1 MKNTVKFEFLSLSEN
16 EALARSV
23 AAAFIMPLDPTLEE
37 LADVR
42 TAVSEAVTNAIVHG
56 YKKKKG
62 TVRMECRLD
71 GRLLVISITDFGCGI
86 ENIEQARQ
94 PFFTT
99 GMGFAVMEAFMDDV
113 DVVSRRDIGTRITLK
128 KFFSESDYSAVCD
141 GIADSKSDLHD
152 ENSENGSEC
161 ISGRNTIEQTHGIIK
176 AIRPSINVQNINART
191 SD

>member
-71 GRLLVISITDFGCGI
+71 GRMLVISI
-86 ENIEQARQ
+86 
-94 PFFTT
+94 
-99 GMGFAVMEAFMDDV
+99 AVLRILSRHGSRFSRPMRTAKDREWVSQLWKRLWMMLTLCQDAISEL
-113 DVVSRRDIGTRITLK
+113 VSRLKNSSRNRIIRQFATVLRTAKATCTMK
-128 KFFSESDYSAVCD
+128 KAKMIRNAFPE
-141 GIADSKSDLHD
+141 GIQSNRHA
-152 ENSENGSEC
+152 E
-161 ISGRNTIEQTHGIIK
+161 
-176 AIRPSINVQNINART
+176 
-191 SD
+191 

>member
-1 MKNTVKFEFLSLSEN
+1 
-16 EALARSV
+16 
-23 AAAFIMPLDPTLEE
+23 
-37 LADVR
+37 
-42 TAVSEAVTNAIVHG
+42 
-56 YKKKKG
+56 
-62 TVRMECRLD
+62 
-71 GRLLVISITDFGCGI
+71 
-86 ENIEQARQ
+86 
-94 PFFTT
+94 
-99 GMGFAVMEAFMDDV
+99 MGFAVMEAFMDDV
-113 DVVSRRDIGTRITLK
+113 DVVSKRDIGTRITLK

>member
-1 MKNTVKFEFLSLSEN
+1 M
-16 EALARSV
+16 
-23 AAAFIMPLDPTLEE
+23 
-37 LADVR
+37 R

-99 GMGFAVMEAFMDDV
+99 DADGERSGMGFAVMEAFMDDV

-128 KFFSESDYSAVCD
+128 KFFSGPDYSAVCD

-152 ENSENGSEC
+152 EKSENDSEC

>member
-99 GMGFAVMEAFMDDV
+99 DADGERSGMGFAVMEAFMDDV
-113 DVVSRRDIGTRITLK
+113 DVVSKRDIGTRITLK
-128 KFFSESDYSAVCD
+128 KFFSESDIRQFATALRTAKATCTMKKAKMIRNAFPA
-141 GIADSKSDLHD
+141 GIQSNRHT
-152 ENSENGSEC
+152 E
-161 ISGRNTIEQTHGIIK
+161 
-176 AIRPSINVQNINART
+176 
-191 SD
+191 